1 MRGGKDIVDRNA
13 KRIMDKIEESSHIS
27 MDEVYNIAHSLQ
39 HEDLSDEA
47 TVRLLVRR
55 LSRLANRSISPAK
68 EDEIVQS
75 IINNE
80 IPTSMES
87 LQRFFGN

>member
-1 MRGGKDIVDRNA
+1 MDRNA

-27 MDEVYNIAHSLQ
+27 VDEIYNIAHSLQ
-39 HEDLSDEA
+39 REDLTDEA
-47 TVRLLVRR
+47 TVRTLVKQ
-55 LSRLANRSISPAK
+55 LSRLAGRSISARK

-80 IPTSMES
+80 IPTSMET